1 MCIRDSNETLTIS
14 IARHHNGTLTISIAR
29 HDAARNSLLRP
40 SKCNE
45 ARNSRFVN
53 SADRELKHSQGVVE
67 VGEQCDFQPF
77 LLSFYLLLLLLFRE
91 KSQPRFIFTRRRQK
105 RTCTTRPTWNAGPH
119 PYSPPADEVDIGG
132 TLDPVNLFH

>member
-1 MCIRDSNETLTIS
+1 MLVTTQRKTISSVRHNDTRDISIALHHYETLTIS
-14 IARHHNGTLTISIAR
+14 IARHHNETLTISIAR

-91 KSQPRFIFTRRRQK
+91 KSQPRFIFT
-105 RTCTTRPTWNAGPH
+105 
-119 PYSPPADEVDIGG
+119 
-132 TLDPVNLFH
+132 